1 MASQTGRD
9 PMSIRRTSVTFD
21 LAAHIDDLAVAFDN
35 KPREWDEEDELEE
48 EEEEEDD
55 IEDLVSDLWQLSF

>member
-1 MASQTGRD
+1 
-9 PMSIRRTSVTFD
+9 VTFD
-21 LAAHIDDLAVAFDN
+21 LANHIDDLAVAFDN

-48 EEEEEDD
+48 EEEEEED